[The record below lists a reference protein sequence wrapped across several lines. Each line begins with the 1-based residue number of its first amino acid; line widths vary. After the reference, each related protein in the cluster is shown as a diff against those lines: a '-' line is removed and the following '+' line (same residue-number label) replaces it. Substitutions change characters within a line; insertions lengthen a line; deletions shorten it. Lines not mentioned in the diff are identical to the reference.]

1 MKPDVR
7 EITIEE
13 VTDWLTKL
21 KESGGEL
28 LRNYKSAFGED
39 VPRKGDPFNYY
50 IVDVDGASEAI
61 TRIRLPNTF
70 SSLARVVL
78 KRTAKAPGWLYV
90 KVIIEQVLIPEC
102 LLRKNYAI
110 CANTYASPGGKKAFE
125 DFESHL
131 PASIERIECGQFGPH
146 IFIK

>member
-13 VTDWLTKL
+13 ATDWLTRL
-21 KESGGEL
+21 KEFGGEL
-28 LRNYKSAFGED
+28 LRNYKSAFEGD
-39 VPRKGDPFNYY
+39 LPRKSDPFNYY

-61 TRIRLPNTF
+61 TRIRLPNTI

-90 KVIIEQVLIPEC
+90 KVIIEKVLIPEC
-102 LLRKNYAI
+102 LSRQNYVI
-110 CANTYASPGGKKAFE
+110 CANTYASPGGRKAFQDLE
-125 DFESHL
+125 NHL
-131 PASIERIECGQFGPH
+131 PASIERIEWGQFGPH